1 MDKAM
6 DAGSYAVKM
15 AADTLAKTAADH
27 RAAVD
32 DIDAARADVLDRDR
46 LDRLDTAL
54 GEIKSRLDAEA
65 KAAQRPHLGRAAVRT
80 GGVDAEHKAAF
91 VDGYI
96 RRGFTDG
103 LQSKSLNAAVPAE
116 GGFAVPQQIDTLIE
130 KRLRDISPIRSV
142 AQVVQVGS
150 SGYRKLVASAGLTSG
165 WAGEIAARP
174 ETATTIFSEVVPPSG
189 DLYANPAATQAMLD
203 DAVFDVESWLADEIS
218 REFAQKEG
226 AAFISG
232 TGVARPKGFL
242 TYATATTA
250 DSTRPFGTL
259 QYVPTGVA
267 GAFAGTNPADKLI
280 DLIHTL
286 RPAYRQGAV
295 FVMNSKTLSQVRKF
309 KDSTGQF
316 LWQPS
321 VQAGVPASL
330 LGYSVIEAED
340 MPDVAADSL
349 SIAFGNFNA
358 GYVIA
363 DRAGVRILRD
373 PYTNK
378 PYVYFYAT
386 KRTGGA
392 VTNSEAI
399 KLMKFGVS

>member
-1 MDKAM
+1 MDNAM
-6 DAGSYAVKM
+6 ESSGYAVKTLQTELTQTT
-15 AADTLAKTAADH
+15 ADFQ
-27 RAAVD
+27 AAVN
-32 DIDAARADVLDRDR
+32 DIDAARADALDRDR
-46 LDRLDTAL
+46 LDRMDQAL
-54 GEIKSRLDAEA
+54 TQIKSRLDGFVKTSA
-65 KAAQRPHLGRAAVRT
+65 RPSLGGAAVRAS
-80 GGVDAEHKAAF
+80 VDAEHKAAF
-91 VDGYI
+91 IDGYI
-96 RRGFTDG
+96 RRGFVDS
-103 LQSKSLNAAVPAE
+103 LQSKSLNSTVPSEGGYAVPL
-116 GGFAVPQQIDTLIE
+116 QIDQLIE

-150 SGYRKLVASAGLTSG
+150 SGYRKLVSSAGLTSG
-165 WAGEIAARP
+165 WVAETVARP
-174 ETATTIFSEVVPPSG
+174 ETVATSFSEVVPPSG
-189 DLYANPAATQAMLD
+189 ELYANPAATQAMLD
-203 DAVFDVESWLADEIS
+203 DAVFDVENWLADEIA

-226 AAFISG
+226 AAFITG

-242 TYATATTA
+242 TYATAATA
-250 DSTRPFGTL
+250 DTTRAFGTL
-259 QYVPTGVA
+259 QYVPTGTS
-267 GAFAGTNPADKLI
+267 GAFPAANPADKLI
-280 DLIHTL
+280 DLVHAL

-321 VQAGVPASL
+321 LQVGVPASF

-340 MPDVAADSL
+340 MPDIATDTA

-363 DRAGVRILRD
+363 DRTGVRMLRD
-373 PYTNK
+373 PYSNK
-378 PYVYFYAT
+378 PYVHFYAT

-399 KLMKFGVS
+399 KLLKFSAA

>member
-1 MDKAM
+1 MDKTM
-6 DAGSYAVKM
+6 DAGSYATK
-15 AADTLAKTAADH
+15 AAQTDLAQTTAQFQ
-27 RAAVD
+27 AAVT
-32 DIDAARADVLDRDR
+32 DIDAARADVLEQDK
-46 LDRLDTAL
+46 LDRMDQALTQIKARIDALSKAHQRPAL
-54 GEIKSRLDAEA
+54 GTV
-65 KAAQRPHLGRAAVRT
+65 AVRSSI
-80 GGVDAEHKAAF
+80 DAEHKAAF

-96 RRGFTDG
+96 RRGALDG
-103 LQSKSLNAAVPAE
+103 LQSKALSGATPGD
-116 GGFAVPQQIDTLIE
+116 GGVAVPQQIDALIE
-130 KRLRDISPIRSV
+130 RRLRDISPIRSI

-150 SGYRKLVASAGLTSG
+150 SGYRKLVASSGVTSG
-165 WAGEIAARP
+165 WVAETAARP
-174 ETATTIFSEVVPPSG
+174 ETATNTFNEIVPPSG

-203 DAVFDVESWLADEIS
+203 DAVFDAENWLAEEIA
-218 REFAQKEG
+218 RDFAQKEG
-226 AAFISG
+226 AAFVTG

-250 DSTRPFGTL
+250 DAARAFGTL
-259 QYVPTGVA
+259 QYVATGTA
-267 GAFAGTNPADKLI
+267 GAFPATNPADRLI

-309 KDSTGQF
+309 KTTDGAF
-316 LWQPS
+316 LWQPGL
-321 VQAGVPASL
+321 QAGQPASL

-363 DRAGVRILRD
+363 DRMGTRILRD
-373 PYTNK
+373 PYSNK
-378 PYVYFYAT
+378 PYVNFYAT

-399 KLMKFGVS
+399 KLLKFSAA

>member
-1 MDKAM
+1 MENTM
-6 DAGSYAVKM
+6 NTNSYAVKT
-15 AADTLAKTAADH
+15 AQADLVQTAADYS
-27 RAAVD
+27 AAVN
-32 DIDAARADVLDRDR
+32 DIDAARADVLDRDK
-46 LDRLDTAL
+46 LDRMDQAL
-54 GEIKSRLDAEA
+54 SQIKSRVDALG
-65 KAAQRPHLGRAAVRT
+65 KVHQRPSLGGSLART
-80 GGVDAEHKAAF
+80 SVDVQQKAEF
-91 VDGYI
+91 VDGYV
-96 RRGFTDG
+96 RRGFTEA
-103 LQSKSLNAAVPAE
+103 LQSKALNATLPAE
-116 GGFAVPQQIDTLIE
+116 GGFAVPQLIDQLIE
-130 KRLRDISPIRSV
+130 KRLRDISPIRSI

-150 SGYRKLVASAGLTSG
+150 SGYRKLVSSAGLTSG
-165 WAGEIAARP
+165 WVAETVARP
-174 ETATTIFSEVVPPSG
+174 ETLATTFSEVVPPSG
-189 DLYANPAATQAMLD
+189 ELYANPAATQAMLD
-203 DAVFDVESWLADEIS
+203 DAVFDVENWLADEIA

-226 AAFISG
+226 AAFING

-242 TYATATTA
+242 TYASATTA
-250 DSTRPFGTL
+250 DAARAFGTL
-259 QYVPTGVA
+259 QYLPTGTA
-267 GAFAGTNPADKLI
+267 AAFPTANPADKLI
-280 DLIHTL
+280 DLIHSL

-363 DRAGVRILRD
+363 DRTGVRLLRD
-373 PYTNK
+373 PYSNK
-378 PYVYFYAT
+378 PYVHFYAT

-399 KLMKFGVS
+399 KLLKFSVA

>member
-1 MDKAM
+1 MDIAM
-6 DAGSYAVKM
+6 KTSGYAVK
-15 AADTLAKTAADH
+15 AAQTDLAQTAADYQ
-27 RAAVD
+27 AAVN
-32 DIDAARADVLDRDR
+32 DIDAARADALDRDK
-46 LDRLDTAL
+46 LDRMDQALNQIKARVDAFTKAAARPAL
-54 GEIKSRLDAEA
+54 GGVTTHNA
-65 KAAQRPHLGRAAVRT
+65 KDLEQKT
-80 GGVDAEHKAAF
+80 AF
-91 VDGYI
+91 VDRYI

-103 LQSKSLNAAVPAE
+103 VESKALTVGVPGE
-116 GGFAVPQQIDTLIE
+116 GGFAVPQLIDQLIE
-130 KRLRDISPIRSV
+130 KRLRDISPIRAI
-142 AQVVQVGS
+142 AQVVQVSS
-150 SGYRKLVASAGLTSG
+150 SGYRKLVSSAGLASG
-165 WAGEIAARP
+165 WVAETAARP
-174 ETATTIFSEVVPPSG
+174 ETVTTTFAEVVPPSG

-203 DAVFDVESWLADEIS
+203 DAVFDVENWLSEEIA

-226 AAFISG
+226 AAFING

-250 DSTRPFGTL
+250 DAARAFGTL
-259 QYVPTGVA
+259 QYLATGVA
-267 GAFAGTNPADKLI
+267 GAFPATNPADRMI
-280 DLIHTL
+280 DLIHAL

-321 VQAGVPASL
+321 LQAGVAATL

-340 MPDVAADSL
+340 MPDVGADTL

-363 DRAGVRILRD
+363 DRTGVRILRD
-373 PYTNK
+373 PYSNK
-378 PYVYFYAT
+378 PYVQFYAT

-399 KLMKFGVS
+399 KLLKFSVA

>member
-1 MDKAM
+1 MDNAM
-6 DAGSYAVKM
+6 NSESYAVKT
-15 AADTLAKTAADH
+15 ARNDLAQTAADYTI
-27 RAAVD
+27 AVT
-32 DIDAARADVLDRDR
+32 DIDAARADVLDREKLERMDQALTQMKSR
-46 LDRLDTAL
+46 VDAL
-54 GEIKSRLDAEA
+54 GKVH
-65 KAAQRPHLGRAAVRT
+65 QRPALGGAARNSVET
-80 GGVDAEHKAAF
+80 EQKAAF

-96 RRGFTDG
+96 RRGFTEA

-116 GGFAVPQQIDTLIE
+116 GGFAVPQLIDQLIE
-130 KRLRDISPIRSV
+130 KRLRDISPIRSI

-165 WAGEIAARP
+165 WVAETVARP
-174 ETATTIFSEVVPPSG
+174 ETATNTFAEVVPPSG
-189 DLYANPAATQAMLD
+189 ELYSNPAATQAMLD
-203 DAVFDVESWLADEIS
+203 DAVFDVENWLAEEIA

-226 AAFISG
+226 AAFING
-232 TGVARPKGFL
+232 TGVARPKGLL

-250 DSTRPFGTL
+250 DATRPFGTL
-259 QYVPTGVA
+259 QYMATGTA
-267 GAFAGTNPADKLI
+267 AAFPAANPADKLV
-280 DLIHTL
+280 DLVHAL

-309 KDSTGQF
+309 KDTTGQF

-321 VQAGVPASL
+321 LQVGVPASL

-363 DRAGVRILRD
+363 DRTGVRILRD
-373 PYTNK
+373 PYSNK
-378 PYVYFYAT
+378 PYVHFYAT

-399 KLMKFGVS
+399 KLLKFSVA

>member
-1 MDKAM
+1 MDMTMNAN
-6 DAGSYAVKM
+6 SYAVKT
-15 AADTLAKTAADH
+15 AQADLAQTATDYS
-27 RAAVD
+27 AAVN
-32 DIDAARADVLDRDR
+32 DIDAARADVLDRDK
-46 LDRLDTAL
+46 LDRMDQAL
-54 GEIKSRLDAEA
+54 TQIKSRVDALG
-65 KAAQRPHLGRAAVRT
+65 KVHQRPSLGGSAVRT
-80 GGVDAEHKAAF
+80 SVDVQQKAEF
-91 VDGYI
+91 VDGYV
-96 RRGFTDG
+96 RRGFTEA
-103 LQSKSLNAAVPAE
+103 LQSKALNATLPAE
-116 GGFAVPQQIDTLIE
+116 GGFAVPQLIDQLIE
-130 KRLRDISPIRSV
+130 KRLRDISPIRSI

-150 SGYRKLVASAGLTSG
+150 SGYRKLVSSAGLTSG
-165 WAGEIAARP
+165 WVAETVARP
-174 ETATTIFSEVVPPSG
+174 ETLATTFSEVVPPSG
-189 DLYANPAATQAMLD
+189 ELYANPAATQAMLD
-203 DAVFDVESWLADEIS
+203 DAVFDVENWLADEIA

-226 AAFISG
+226 AAFING

-242 TYATATTA
+242 TYASATTA
-250 DSTRPFGTL
+250 DAARAFGTL
-259 QYVPTGVA
+259 QYLPTGTA
-267 GAFAGTNPADKLI
+267 AAFPAANPADKLI
-280 DLIHTL
+280 DLIHAL

-363 DRAGVRILRD
+363 DRTGVRLLRD
-373 PYTNK
+373 PYSNK
-378 PYVYFYAT
+378 PYVHFYAT

-399 KLMKFGVS
+399 KLLKFSAA

>member
-1 MDKAM
+1 MDMTMNAN
-6 DAGSYAVKM
+6 SYAVKT
-15 AADTLAKTAADH
+15 AQADLAQTAADYS
-27 RAAVD
+27 AAVN
-32 DIDAARADVLDRDR
+32 DIDAARADVLDRDK
-46 LDRLDTAL
+46 LDRMDQAL
-54 GEIKSRLDAEA
+54 TQIKSRVDALG
-65 KAAQRPHLGRAAVRT
+65 KVHQRPSLGGSAVRT
-80 GGVDAEHKAAF
+80 SVDVQQKAEF
-91 VDGYI
+91 VDGYV
-96 RRGFTDG
+96 RRGFTEA
-103 LQSKSLNAAVPAE
+103 LQSKALNATLPAE
-116 GGFAVPQQIDTLIE
+116 GGFAVPQLIDQLIE
-130 KRLRDISPIRSV
+130 KRLRDISPIRSI

-150 SGYRKLVASAGLTSG
+150 SGYRKLVSSAGLTSG
-165 WAGEIAARP
+165 WVAETVARP
-174 ETATTIFSEVVPPSG
+174 ETLATTFSEVVPPSG
-189 DLYANPAATQAMLD
+189 ELYANPAATQAMLD
-203 DAVFDVESWLADEIS
+203 DAVFDVENWLADEIA

-226 AAFISG
+226 AAFING

-242 TYATATTA
+242 TYASATTA
-250 DSTRPFGTL
+250 DAARAFGTL
-259 QYVPTGVA
+259 QYLPTGTA
-267 GAFAGTNPADKLI
+267 AAFPTANPADKLI
-280 DLIHTL
+280 DLIHAL

-363 DRAGVRILRD
+363 DRTGVRLLRD
-373 PYTNK
+373 PYSNK
-378 PYVYFYAT
+378 PYVHFYAT

-399 KLMKFGVS
+399 KLLKFSAA

>member
-1 MDKAM
+1 MDKTMNAN
-6 DAGSYAVKM
+6 SYAVKT
-15 AADTLAKTAADH
+15 AQADLAQTAADYS
-27 RAAVD
+27 AAVN
-32 DIDAARADVLDRDR
+32 DIDAARADVLDRDK
-46 LDRLDTAL
+46 LDRMDQAL
-54 GEIKSRLDAEA
+54 TSIKSRVDALG
-65 KAAQRPHLGRAAVRT
+65 KVHQRPSLGGSSART
-80 GGVDAEHKAAF
+80 SVDVQQKAEF
-91 VDGYI
+91 VDGYV
-96 RRGFTDG
+96 RRGFTEA
-103 LQSKSLNAAVPAE
+103 LQSKALNATLPAE
-116 GGFAVPQQIDTLIE
+116 GGFAVPQLIDQLIE
-130 KRLRDISPIRSV
+130 KRLRDISPIRSI

-150 SGYRKLVASAGLTSG
+150 SGYRKLVSSAGLTSG
-165 WAGEIAARP
+165 WVAETVARP
-174 ETATTIFSEVVPPSG
+174 ETLTTTFSEVVPPSG
-189 DLYANPAATQAMLD
+189 ELYANPAATQAMLD
-203 DAVFDVESWLADEIS
+203 DAVFDVENWLADEIA

-226 AAFISG
+226 AAFING

-242 TYATATTA
+242 TYASATTA
-250 DSTRPFGTL
+250 DAARAFGTL
-259 QYVPTGVA
+259 QYLPTGTA
-267 GAFAGTNPADKLI
+267 AAFPATSPADKLV
-280 DLIHTL
+280 DLIHSL

-340 MPDVAADSL
+340 MPDVAADSV

-363 DRAGVRILRD
+363 DRTGVRLLRD
-373 PYTNK
+373 PYSNK
-378 PYVYFYAT
+378 PYVHFYAT

-399 KLMKFGVS
+399 KLLKFSAA